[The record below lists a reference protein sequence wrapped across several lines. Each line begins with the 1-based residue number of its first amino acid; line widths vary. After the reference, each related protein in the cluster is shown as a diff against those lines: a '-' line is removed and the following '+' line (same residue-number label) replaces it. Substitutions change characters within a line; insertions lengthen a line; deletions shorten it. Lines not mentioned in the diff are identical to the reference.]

1 MTTMRGYFITSKK
14 IELVF
19 LWLISH
25 TRRLA
30 GDCIIHSERPTRPQV
45 LIL

>member
-1 MTTMRGYFITSKK
+1 MTIVPGYFITSKK

-30 GDCIIHSERPTRPQV
+30 GDGIIRSERPTRPQV